1 MSRPKPPDPPANRPS
16 RLQMTDIARLANVS
30 VSTVSRALAGNPR
43 LSPDTR
49 ERIQELARSLNYQVD
64 AGAQMLRG
72 KRQPTVAVAFP
83 YHPKQRRHFKDPFF
97 LPLLGSIGDALVDSG
112 HRMLVVAVEAD
123 VFETV
128 TQAYET
134 RQAIGTILLGQEGYH
149 GRINEIAVRG
159 LPLVVWGARLK
170 DQLYC
175 SVGSDNRLGGLQAT
189 EHLLD
194 AGAERILFVGDP
206 KLPELAQRYEGYLE
220 AHRARGL
227 EPDPRLSQGMAFDE
241 AEVRGTLQRLLEG
254 QVRFDAVFACSDVM
268 ALVTV
273 SVLRAS
279 GLRVPDDVQVVG
291 FDDIGLAAAASPAL
305 TSVRQEIEA
314 AGRALVERLFA
325 QLEGREVESLVL
337 PTTLMVRE
345 STRRPGEPDFRRS
358 RSPPR

>member
-1 MSRPKPPDPPANRPS
+1 MSRPNSPKPPDPPASRPS

-83 YHPKQRRHFKDPFF
+83 YHPQQRRHFKDPFF
-97 LPLLGSIGDALVDSG
+97 LALVGSIGDALVDSG

-149 GRINEIAVRG
+149 ARINEIAVRG

-175 SVGSDNRLGGLQAT
+175 SVGSDNQLGGLQAT
-189 EHLLD
+189 QHLFE
-194 AGAERILFVGDP
+194 AGAGRILFVGDP
-206 KLPELAQRYEGYLE
+206 ALPELGQRFEGYLQ
-220 AHRARGL
+220 AHRVRGV
-227 EPDPRLSQGMAFDE
+227 EPDPRLCRGMAFDE
-241 AEVRGTLQRLLEG
+241 AEVRRELNRLLDEP
-254 QVRFDAVFACSDVM
+254 VPFDAVFACSDVM
-268 ALVTV
+268 ALAAL
-273 SVLRAS
+273 SVLKAR
-279 GLRVPDDVQVVG
+279 GLRVPEDVQVVG
-291 FDDIGLAAAASPAL
+291 FDDIGLAAHASPAL
-305 TSVRQEIEA
+305 TSVHQEIEA

-325 QLEGREVESLVL
+325 QIDGRVVEPLVL
-337 PTTLMVRE
+337 PTTLVVRE
-345 STRRPGEPDFRRS
+345 STRGR
-358 RSPPR
+358 